1 MCLIVHVYLF
11 FSRCDCPC
19 EVWRSLCRPSAQCDR
34 SPSEVANLAI
44 PVHMRFTASN
54 VLFDCRSQL
63 DSDDEVRDRATFYLT
78 ILQEQQ
84 AALNSAY
91 ILNGE

>member
-1 MCLIVHVYLF
+1 
-11 FSRCDCPC
+11 
-19 EVWRSLCRPSAQCDR
+19 
-34 SPSEVANLAI
+34 
-44 PVHMRFTASN
+44 MRFTASYRYFLN
-54 VLFDCRSQL
+54 VVFDCRSQL